1 MGGVVLGGAVV
12 LAITYQSGTPS
23 SIGTTAEATP
33 VAEPVATNV
42 DWVFM
47 DVLPNTEVKTGVAPA
62 DQPPVA
68 RSGPKEYVLHA
79 AQFLR
84 EEDAQVMQAEL
95 MLDGL
100 PVSLS
105 TIPRDLGGAWYR
117 VLVGPYSTEPDA
129 QEALGHLRERDIP
142 AQILARPLSAAAP
155 AT

>member
-1 MGGVVLGGAVV
+1 MLGGAVV
-12 LAITYQSGTPS
+12 LAISYQSGTPPS
-23 SIGTTAEATP
+23 SGAPAEAAS
-33 VAEPVATNV
+33 VQGPVATNI
-42 DWVFM
+42 DYVFI
-47 DVLPNTEVKTGVAPA
+47 DRLSKAEVKTGVAPA
-62 DQPPVA
+62 EQPPVA
-68 RSGPKEYVLHA
+68 DSTPKEYVLHA

-105 TIPRDLGGAWYR
+105 TSPRNLGGAWYR

-129 QEALGHLRERDIP
+129 EKALDHLRERDIP
-142 AQILARPLSAAAP
+142 AQLRARPLTVAAP